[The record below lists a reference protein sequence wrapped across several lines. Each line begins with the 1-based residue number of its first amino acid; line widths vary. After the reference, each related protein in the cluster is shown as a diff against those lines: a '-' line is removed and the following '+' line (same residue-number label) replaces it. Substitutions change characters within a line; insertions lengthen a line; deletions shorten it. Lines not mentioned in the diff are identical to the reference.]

1 MIANDLSDINHFGGK
16 RDSVQVFLS
25 ARLSIKLNKLYCNQ
39 PTILVT
45 FVGTVVVFSAPSMLV
60 LRVGMSEAKK
70 STLGGKEHNFFSEYG
85 YSMAY
90 QQNDGRQLQKI
101 RPIFSGRRILFS
113 QMQPKNRL
121 NHRLKGG
128 LECLWCRLMPPL

>member
-1 MIANDLSDINHFGGK
+1 M
-16 RDSVQVFLS
+16 RDSVQVLLS
-25 ARLSIKLNKLYCNQ
+25 ERLSIKLNKFYCNQ

-45 FVGTVVVFSAPSMLV
+45 FVGTVVVFSATSMLV
-60 LRVGMSEAKK
+60 FASWHVRSKKINTGREGAQLFVGIWVQHGVCQLNV
-70 STLGGKEHNFFSEYG
+70 TRIV
-85 YSMAY
+85 AY